1 MKRIVLAAIIAAL
14 PSAIVYSQTPSDKPA
29 AAPAPAMKEEAK
41 PAPAPA
47 PAMKEEAK
55 PAPAPA
61 MKEEAKPAASQKDIN
76 LVQGP
81 GQTAV
86 KEDAR
91 HCLEHSSPT
100 DIIKCAEPYLPA
112 KK

>member
-14 PSAIVYSQTPSDKPA
+14 PSATVYSQTPSDKPA

-55 PAPAPA
+55 PATP
-61 MKEEAKPAASQKDIN
+61 QKDIN
-76 LVQGP
+76 IVQGP
-81 GQTAV
+81 GQSAV
-86 KEDAR
+86 REDAR
-91 HCLEHSSPT
+91 HCLEHSNQT
-100 DIIKCAEPYLPA
+100 EIIKCAEPYLPA

>member
-41 PAPAPA
+41 PA
-47 PAMKEEAK
+47 

>member
-14 PSAIVYSQTPSDKPA
+14 SSATVFSQTQSDKPA

-41 PAPAPA
+41 PAAPA
-47 PAMKEEAK
+47 
-55 PAPAPA
+55 AP
-61 MKEEAKPAASQKDIN
+61 QKDIN

-81 GQTAV
+81 GQSAV
-86 KEDAR
+86 REDAR
-91 HCLEHSSPT
+91 HCLEHGVNT

-112 KK
+112 KKK

>member
-1 MKRIVLAAIIAAL
+1 
-14 PSAIVYSQTPSDKPA
+14 
-29 AAPAPAMKEEAK
+29 
-41 PAPAPA
+41 
-47 PAMKEEAK
+47 
-55 PAPAPA
+55 

-81 GQTAV
+81 GETAV